1 MHMFK
6 NMTIENFISWYI
18 ELGKLM
24 IFWAKRVKD
33 IWLVDE
39 NDGVF
44 TIGVDWLIR
53 RRIRKAVIAIAEE
66 VDKVEE
72 ALTILHEYEDLTRIL
87 IIPEDYPLGLDA
99 VDARG
104 ILYFWDVNSRILKP
118 NTDVRIEILESW
130 NNGCIKVFEGIHR
143 KSWGFF
149 IPPRPDDHVVL
160 LGYLNDKP
168 VALAYLNV
176 NNFNIDYGI
185 HVVRQYWRRRIG
197 TRLLSE
203 ALRMAREK
211 GSKYLSVVRVFRSLK
226 GTAGDRRAVGFYRA
240 NNPSVKM
247 AVYRLE

>member
-6 NMTIENFISWYI
+6 NMAVEDFVSWYI

-39 NDGVF
+39 IDGVF

-66 VDKVEE
+66 ADRVER

-130 NNGCIKVFEGIHR
+130 NNGYIKVFEGIHR
-143 KSWGFF
+143 ESWGFF
-149 IPPRPDDHVVL
+149 IPPRIGDHLVF

-168 VALAYLNV
+168 VGLAYLNI

-185 HVVRQYWRRRIG
+185 HVSRKYWRMRIG

-203 ALRMAREK
+203 ILRTSGER
-211 GSKYLSVVRVFRSLK
+211 GSKYVSVVRIYRSLK
-226 GTAGDRRAVGFYRA
+226 GTSGDKRAVKFYRA
-240 NNPSVKM
+240 NNPSVRM
-247 AVYRLE
+247 SVYRLK